1 MFKNISS
8 RNLFLVFG
16 ILLLLAIIFIYYDS
30 THEERTFNTDIV
42 DIDTA
47 KVTAI
52 SIYPKAVNHKE
63 VKLFKEGKYWRVQLG
78 NNKSF
83 PAEPSKVT
91 NLINMLGGIKV
102 SSVAAQSESKW
113 KEFNVD
119 TSGTRVKVFE
129 GNDNT
134 LDMTIGKFSYQQQFR
149 SMSSYVRVK
158 GDENIYEVNGFLEFA
173 FNQKAD
179 YFRNSIL
186 VNDDFNNWK
195 RLSFTYPDSS
205 FHLAKDSSGRWLIN
219 DLRADSAKTV
229 NYLRV
234 LSNLSGSGFIDNP
247 DQSLLNKAAYT
258 LTIESSALGGIR
270 LSAFVKPDQFIIQ
283 SSQNPDA
290 YFDGNASVL
299 WKKIYVGRK
308 SFMKKGKE

>member
-8 RNLFLVFG
+8 KNLLIVFG
-16 ILLLLAIIFIYYDS
+16 MLLLMAIIFIYYDS

-42 DIDTA
+42 DIDTSGI
-47 KVTAI
+47 TAI
-52 SIYPKAVNHKE
+52 SIYPKAVDHKE

-83 PAEPSKVT
+83 PAEASKVT
-91 NLINMLGGIKV
+91 NLINMLGGIKAN
-102 SSVAAQSESKW
+102 SVAAQSESKW
-113 KEFNVD
+113 QEFKVD

-158 GDENIYEVNGFLEFA
+158 GDKNIYEVNGFLEFA

-179 YFRNSIL
+179 YFRNSTL
-186 VNDDFNNWK
+186 VSDDFNNWK

-205 FHLAKDSSGRWLIN
+205 FQLAKDSSGRWLIN
-219 DLRADSAKTV
+219 DLKADSAKTV

-258 LTIESSALGGIR
+258 LTIESSALGGIS
-270 LSAFVKPDQFIIQ
+270 LSAFINPNQFIIH

-290 YFDGNASVL
+290 YFDGNANAL
-299 WKKIYVGRK
+299 WKKIFAERK
-308 SFMKKGKE
+308 TFMKK

>member
-1 MFKNISS
+1 MKNMFKNISS
-8 RNLFLVFG
+8 KNLLIVFG
-16 ILLLLAIIFIYYDS
+16 MLLLLAIIFIYYDS

-42 DIDTA
+42 DIDTSGI
-47 KVTAI
+47 TAI
-52 SIYPKAVNHKE
+52 SIYPKAVDHKE

-83 PAEPSKVT
+83 PAEASKVT
-91 NLINMLGGIKV
+91 NLINMLGRIKAN
-102 SSVAAQSESKW
+102 SVAAQSESKW
-113 KEFNVD
+113 QEFKVD

-158 GDENIYEVNGFLEFA
+158 GDKNIYEVDGFLEFA
-173 FNQKAD
+173 FNQKPD

-186 VNDDFNNWK
+186 INDDFNNWK

-205 FHLAKDSSGRWLIN
+205 FQLAKDSSGRWLIN
-219 DLRADSAKTV
+219 DLKADSAKTV

-247 DQSLLNKAAYT
+247 DQSLLNNAAYK
-258 LTIESSALGGIR
+258 LTIESSALGVISV
-270 LSAFVKPDQFIIQ
+270 SAFVNPNQFTIH

-290 YFDGNASVL
+290 YFDGNANAL
-299 WKKIYVGRK
+299 WKKIFAGRK
-308 SFMKKGKE
+308 AF